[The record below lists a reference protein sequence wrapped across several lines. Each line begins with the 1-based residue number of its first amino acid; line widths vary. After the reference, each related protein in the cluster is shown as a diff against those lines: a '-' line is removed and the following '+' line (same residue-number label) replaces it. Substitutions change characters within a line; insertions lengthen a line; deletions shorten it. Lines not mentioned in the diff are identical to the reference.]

1 MRRHCAESMRLMQ
14 ATPSD
19 RKIGHAVRNT
29 CVNSVKLPVCALSRF
44 TPKDLKIGRTVS
56 SWNIFWDLECSEF
69 SGSSSSK
76 QNVSKYTHK
85 NTVRAPFFRR
95 RVQLFFFSTR
105 RTLTTDR
112 TFSELVILLVVKGN
126 AALSDVQG
134 ISYVC
139 WACESVFHFGFL
151 YYKPKS
157 TSYSMCSS
165 ADSREIVWP
174 RNSAVS
180 GSAMLRL

>member
-1 MRRHCAESMRLMQ
+1 M
-14 ATPSD
+14 
-19 RKIGHAVRNT
+19 RKISRKSAEIKINTTQDTDDRQDFFPISRGNNSKGTHVILLFRKLFRTIITVLQYLYLKKIIYQDPAARN
-29 CVNSVKLPVCALSRF
+29 K
-44 TPKDLKIGRTVS
+44 
-56 SWNIFWDLECSEF
+56 NI
-69 SGSSSSK
+69 
-76 QNVSKYTHK
+76 SKYTHK

-165 ADSREIVWP
+165 ADSREIV
-174 RNSAVS
+174 
-180 GSAMLRL
+180 